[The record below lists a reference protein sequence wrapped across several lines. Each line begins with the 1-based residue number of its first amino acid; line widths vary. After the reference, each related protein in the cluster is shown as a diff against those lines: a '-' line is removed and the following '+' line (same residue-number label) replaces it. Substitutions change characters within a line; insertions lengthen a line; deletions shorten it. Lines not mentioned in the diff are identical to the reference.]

1 MCGIVGIYGRQ
12 DAEAGLRMLRRLEHR
27 GPDGQGAVALP
38 SAWLGHRRLSIV
50 DPRGGRQPLT
60 SEDGRLH
67 LVGNGEIY
75 NYEDLRRNL
84 GDVLLTSASD
94 NEVALNLVEEHGPC
108 ALEELAGMFAF
119 LMAGDS
125 HEFIAARDPVGI
137 KPLYWARRN
146 GELRFASEIR
156 AFDPDWQPD
165 VEFFPPGHYW
175 TPEEGLVRFASPVPT
190 GGRERFAPPEGPDA
204 EAPAELIDELRST
217 VVSAVQRHMMADV
230 PVGVFLSGGLDS
242 SIVAAIAA
250 EYYRERG
257 QALQTFA
264 VGSEGS
270 ADLKLARIVADQLGA
285 EHHERVFTAE
295 EARHALPDVVRIIES
310 FDPSL
315 VRSAVPNYFLSEL
328 AVSKVKAVL
337 TGEGADELFAG
348 YDYQRAI
355 EGDVDLQDEI
365 VRTVE
370 SLHGLNLQRC
380 DRVTMVHGLEARV
393 PFLDRSVIALS
404 LAIPPGWKLRGEN
417 RPEKWL
423 LRRAFQDW
431 LPDEVLWRQKAEF
444 GDGSGAA
451 VALAAEAAGESG
463 DDDGGAAPDRRSS
476 EEDAYYRIF
485 RSHFGDVSP
494 ERTITLFA
502 TA

>member
-1 MCGIVGIYGRQ
+1 MCGIVGIYGQQ
-12 DAEAGLRMLRRLEHR
+12 DAGSGLRMLSRLQHR

-50 DPRGGRQPLT
+50 DPGGGRQPLT

-75 NYEDLRRNL
+75 NYGDLRRDL
-84 GDVLLTSASD
+84 GDVMLTSTSD
-94 NEVALNLVEEHGPC
+94 NEVALNLVEQDGPC
-108 ALEELAGMFAF
+108 ALQGLAGMFAL

-125 HEFIAARDPVGI
+125 HAFIAARDPVGI
-137 KPLYWARRN
+137 KPLYWARR
-146 GELRFASEIR
+146 GEELRFASEIR
-156 AFDPDWQPD
+156 AFDPDWQPS

-175 TPEEGLVRFASPVPT
+175 TPEEGLVRFASPVPADR
-190 GGRERFAPPEGPDA
+190 RERFAPPESPDA
-204 EAPAELIDELRST
+204 EAPADLVKELRST
-217 VVSAVQRHMMADV
+217 LIAAVERHMMADV

-250 EYYRERG
+250 DYYRQRG
-257 QALQTFA
+257 KTLQTFA

-270 ADLKLARIVADQLGA
+270 ADLKLARVVAEQLGT

-295 EARHALPDVVRIIES
+295 EACAALPDVVRIIES

-315 VRSAVPNYFLSEL
+315 VRSAVPNYFLAEL
-328 AVSKVKAVL
+328 AVSRVKAVL

-348 YDYQRAI
+348 YDYQSAI
-355 EGDVDLQDEI
+355 EGDVDLQEEI

-393 PFLDRSVIALS
+393 PFLDLDVIALS
-404 LAIPPGWKLRGEN
+404 LAIPAGWKLRSDK

-423 LRRAFQDW
+423 LRRAFEDW
-431 LPDEVLWRQKAEF
+431 IPHEVLWREKAEF
-444 GDGSGAA
+444 GDGSGAT
-451 VALAAEAAGESG
+451 VALATSAVEDAVGEVGPGPELRSQEEAA
-463 DDDGGAAPDRRSS
+463 
-476 EEDAYYRIF
+476 YYSIF
-485 RSHFGDVSP
+485 RKHFEDVSP